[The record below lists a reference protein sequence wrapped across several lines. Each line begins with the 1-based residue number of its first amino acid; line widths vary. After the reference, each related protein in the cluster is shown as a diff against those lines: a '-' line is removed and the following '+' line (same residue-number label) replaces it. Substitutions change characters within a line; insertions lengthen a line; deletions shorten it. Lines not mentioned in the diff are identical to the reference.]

1 MRSWLRRWRHPWR
14 LIFGLLTLGAFIWL
28 LLGVFGFLFLDIKT
42 AVVILL
48 GGLFAFEATI

>member
-28 LLGVFGFLFLDIKT
+28 LLGSFGSLYLDLKT
-42 AVVILL
+42 AILIL
-48 GGLFAFEATI
+48 FVGLFAYEATI